1 MGKITMKDIAERLD
15 ISINAVSL
23 ALNSKAGVSEETR
36 KQVLDIAEELGYLDK
51 SPKFVKS
58 FANKNICVIIKKYYF
73 EDNTFYSKI
82 MMGIGEESRRKGYD
96 IITCLINETE
106 ESIPSCIESKKV
118 CGIIVIGTIED
129 EYLVKLKNYKIP
141 VVLVDHTSLLE
152 STDSIL
158 TDNKLGSFNITKLLI
173 EKGYKDIGFFG
184 DLEYS
189 LSIKERFFGYREAIK
204 KFLKFNNFKEAEVFI
219 EERSVLYDVEQNIID
234 KNIEGIKER
243 INRINKIPEAF
254 VCSNDNAAI
263 ALITSLKE
271 LGYMVP
277 KDIAVVGFDD
287 IVLSSLI
294 EPKLTTVRV
303 EKDFMGRKAVDRL
316 LWRIENKK
324 DPDEKTI
331 LSVEVI
337 ERDSVGNKNI

>member
-15 ISINAVSL
+15 ISINAGSL

-36 KQVLDIAEELGYLDK
+36 KQVLDVAEELGYLDK

-106 ESIPSCIESKKV
+106 ENIPSCIESKKV

-219 EERSVLYDVEQNIID
+219 EEQSVLYDVEQNIID

>member
-36 KQVLDIAEELGYLDK
+36 KQVLDVAEELGYLDK

-158 TDNKLGSFNITKLLI
+158 TDNKLGSFNISKLLI

-219 EERSVLYDVEQNIID
+219 EEQSVLYDVEQNIID

>member
-96 IITCLINETE
+96 IITCLINATE

>member
-106 ESIPSCIESKKV
+106 ENIPSCIESKKV

-219 EERSVLYDVEQNIID
+219 EEQSVLYDVEQNIID

>member
-106 ESIPSCIESKKV
+106 ENIPSCIESKKV

>member
-219 EERSVLYDVEQNIID
+219 EEQSVLYDVEQNIID

-331 LSVEVI
+331 LNVEVI

>member
-36 KQVLDIAEELGYLDK
+36 KQVLDVAEELGYLDK

-106 ESIPSCIESKKV
+106 ENIPSCIESKKV

>member
-36 KQVLDIAEELGYLDK
+36 KQVLDVAEELGYLDK

-106 ESIPSCIESKKV
+106 ENIPSCIESKKV

-219 EERSVLYDVEQNIID
+219 DEQSVLYDVEQNIID

>member
-36 KQVLDIAEELGYLDK
+36 KQVLDVAEELGYLDK

-219 EERSVLYDVEQNIID
+219 EEQSVLYDVEQNIID

>member
-36 KQVLDIAEELGYLDK
+36 KQVLDVAEELGYLDK

-219 EERSVLYDVEQNIID
+219 EEQSVLYDVEQNIID

-337 ERDSVGNKNI
+337 ERDSVVNKNI

>member
-219 EERSVLYDVEQNIID
+219 EEQSVLYDVEQNIID

>member
-36 KQVLDIAEELGYLDK
+36 KQVLDVAEELGYLDK

-82 MMGIGEESRRKGYD
+82 MMGIGEESRHKGYD

>member
-36 KQVLDIAEELGYLDK
+36 KQVLDVAEELGYLDK

-82 MMGIGEESRRKGYD
+82 MMGSGEESRRKGYD

-106 ESIPSCIESKKV
+106 ENIPSCIESKKV

-219 EERSVLYDVEQNIID
+219 EEQSVLYDVEQNIID

>member
-36 KQVLDIAEELGYLDK
+36 KQVLDVAEELGYLDK

-106 ESIPSCIESKKV
+106 ENIPNCIESKKV

-219 EERSVLYDVEQNIID
+219 EEQSVLYDVEQNIID